1 MKKTIFIT
9 GASSGIGK
17 ATALYF
23 FYKGWNVAASMRSP
37 EKEEEL
43 SQLEGITLYKLDV
56 INKTE
61 ISAVTSKIFKD
72 HNRIDVLLN
81 NAGYA
86 EVGAFEKST
95 DEEVRAQFDVNVFG
109 AMNLIREI
117 IPYFRKQKG
126 GTIINVT
133 SVGGKITFPL
143 YSIYSASKW
152 ALEGFAESLQYE
164 LKQFNIKIKNVEPG
178 PVKTDFY
185 SRSQNVFEN
194 EAVTGYE
201 NYEKNI
207 LGNMSKVGGK
217 APGPEIVAKTI
228 FKAATDGSSKLRYP
242 AGGQAKFILFFRKI
256 MPGHLFNKVVSKTM
270 GRRSG
275 NS

>member
-23 FYKGWNVAASMRSP
+23 FYKGWNVAATMRSP
-37 EKEEEL
+37 EKDEEL
-43 SQLEGITLYKLDV
+43 SKLEGINVYKLDV
-56 INKTE
+56 TNLEE
-61 ISAVTSKIFKD
+61 ISAVTSKIYQD
-72 HNRIDVLLN
+72 HGRIDVLLN

-86 EVGAFEKST
+86 EVGAFEKSK

-109 AMNLIREI
+109 AMNLTREI
-117 IPYFRKQKG
+117 IPYFRKQG
-126 GTIINVT
+126 EGTIINVT
-133 SVGGKITFPL
+133 SVGGKMTFPL

-164 LKQFNIKIKNVEPG
+164 LQQFNIKIKNVEPG
-178 PVKTDFY
+178 PIKTDFY

-194 EAVTGYE
+194 EAVSGYE

-207 LGNMSKVGGK
+207 LGNMSKAGAK

-228 FKAATDGSSKLRYP
+228 FKAATDGRSTLRYP
-242 AGGQAKFILFFRKI
+242 AGGKAKFILFFRKV
-256 MPGHLFNKVVSKTM
+256 MPGHFFNKLVSKTM
-270 GRRSG
+270 ERR
-275 NS
+275 

>member
-9 GASSGIGK
+9 GASSGIGR

-23 FYKGWNVAASMRSP
+23 FYKGWNVAATMRSP

-43 SQLEGITLYKLDV
+43 SQLEGISLYKLDV
-56 INKTE
+56 TNQAE
-61 ISAVTSKIFKD
+61 IAEVTKKIFAD
-72 HNRIDVLLN
+72 YSRIDVLLN

-109 AMNLIREI
+109 AINLSREI
-117 IPYFRKQKG
+117 IPYFRRQG
-126 GTIINVT
+126 EGVIINVT

-164 LKQFNIKIKNVEPG
+164 LQQFNIKIKNVEPG
-178 PVKTDFY
+178 PIKTDFY

-194 EAVTGYE
+194 NDVKGYE
-201 NYEKNI
+201 GLEKNV
-207 LGNMSKVGGK
+207 LKNMSKAGEK

-242 AGGQAKFILFFRKI
+242 AGGQARFILFFRKVL
-256 MPGHLFNKVVSKTM
+256 PGHLFNKMVSKTM
-270 GRRSG
+270 ERG
-275 NS
+275 